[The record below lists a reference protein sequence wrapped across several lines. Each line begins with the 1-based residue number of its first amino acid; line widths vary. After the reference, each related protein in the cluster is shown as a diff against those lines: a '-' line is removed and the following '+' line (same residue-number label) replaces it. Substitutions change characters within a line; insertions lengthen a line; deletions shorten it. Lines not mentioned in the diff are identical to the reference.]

1 MSKIVVALGGNA
13 LGDTAA
19 EQQQRI
25 EAAAPVLAEIAKQ
38 KDLVICHGNG
48 PQVGMVQL
56 AFENASRTSDK
67 VPPMELPECTAM
79 SQGYIGYHLQKGLGN
94 ALKTQGID
102 KSVSTVVT
110 QVAVDE
116 KDPAFRDPSKPIGAF
131 YTKEQA
137 DELKKIHPEWEFKE
151 DSGRGWRRV
160 VASPKPSDIVEKD
173 TIKRLLANDFVVIAC
188 GGGGIPVVQDG
199 YEGFRGVPAVIDKDH
214 ASAKLAQLIDAEELY
229 ILTAVDK
236 VAINFGKPDQK
247 ELDELTLKEAEQLCR
262 EGQFGKGS
270 MLPKVEA
277 AMSFIRSGGK
287 KAVIAS
293 LDKAAEAVNGRSGTR
308 FVQ

>member
-13 LGDTAA
+13 LGDTA
-19 EQQQRI
+19 EQQQQRI
-25 EAAAPVLAEIAKQ
+25 QAAAPVLAEIAGQ
-38 KDLVICHGNG
+38 KELVICHGNG

-56 AFENASRTSDK
+56 AFENASKTGGG

-94 ALKTQGID
+94 ALKARGID
-102 KSVSTVVT
+102 KNVSTVVT
-110 QVAVDE
+110 QVTVDRD
-116 KDPAFRDPSKPIGAF
+116 DPAFREPTKPIGAF
-131 YTKEQA
+131 YTRQQA
-137 DELKKIHPEWEFKE
+137 DELKRLHPDWEFKE

-160 VASPKPSDIVEKD
+160 VPSPKPEDIVEKD
-173 TIKRLLANDFVVIAC
+173 TIKGLLANRFVVIAC
-188 GGGGIPVVQDG
+188 GGGGIPVVSGDDG
-199 YEGFRGVPAVIDKDH
+199 GFKGVPAVIDKDH
-214 ASAKLAQLIDAEELY
+214 ASARLAQLIDAQELY

-247 ELDELTLKEAEQLCR
+247 ELDQLTLAQAEQLCR
-262 EGQFGKGS
+262 QGQFGKGS

-277 AMSFIRSGGK
+277 AMSFIRAGGK
-287 KAVIAS
+287 TAVIAS
-293 LDKAAEAVNGRSGTR
+293 LDRAAEAVSGRGGTR